1 MYRKVT
7 VIGLG
12 TLGGFLCKHISEFE
26 TVKKLVIVDH
36 DTVESRNV
44 FRSIYD
50 PQHIGEYKVDALA
63 DMIKN
68 NVGDDINVTK
78 INTKYVEGTTDLP
91 KSDLVIDCR
100 DVVCDR
106 ISEINVRFYISH
118 KTLVID
124 CRKHV
129 KNPCV
134 YNGSYSIELTK
145 NEINKAAFYAAHSI
159 ASGHLDK
166 MIKNNLIQRIDLDI
180 ISSSMTKSINESI
193 ENKIDMIYEVNGA
206 ERLQSVESFIQPI
219 LNLNKTQEVEIVVGD
234 YQHKE
239 LEEIF
244 NSISEIN
251 GDLRTLVPQNSLN
264 TSMDVMQALTD
275 LVKKQPGVSNFVI
288 IMREHHGKKYIE
300 LLEETGAA

>member
-1 MYRKVT
+1 

-26 TVKKLVIVDH
+26 TVKELVIIDH

-44 FRSIYD
+44 FRSIYN
-50 PQHIGEYKVDALA
+50 PQDIGEYKVDALA
-63 DMIKN
+63 DMIRE
-68 NVGDDINVTK
+68 NVGDDITVKK
-78 INTKYVEGTTDLP
+78 INTKYTEGITKLP

-100 DVVCDR
+100 DIVCDR
-106 ISEINVRFYISH
+106 IGEINVRFYISH

-134 YNGSYSIELTK
+134 YNGSYSINLTK

-166 MIKNNLIQRIDLDI
+166 MTKNNLIQRIDLDI
-180 ISSSMTKSINESI
+180 VSSVMTKSINESI
-193 ENKIDMIYEVNGA
+193 ENKIDMIYEMNGA
-206 ERLQSVESFIQPI
+206 ERLQSVENFIQPI
-219 LNLNKTQEVEIVVGD
+219 LNLNKTQEVEIIVGD
-234 YQHKE
+234 HETKE
-239 LEEIF
+239 LEKLFTTMPTI
-244 NSISEIN
+244 IN
-251 GDLRTLVPQNSLN
+251 ENLMALVPQNSLN
-264 TSMDVMQALTD
+264 TSTDVMKALTE

-288 IMREHHGKKYIE
+288 IMRKHNGKKYIE

>member
-68 NVGDDINVTK
+68 NVGDDINVIK
-78 INTKYVEGTTDLP
+78 INTKYIEGTTELP

-100 DVVCDR
+100 DEVCDR
-106 ISEINVRFYISH
+106 IREINVRFYISD

-129 KNPCV
+129 KNPCT
-134 YNGSYSIELTK
+134 YSGSYSIALTK

-180 ISSSMTKSINESI
+180 ISSVMTKSINESI
-193 ENKIDMIYEVNGA
+193 ENKIDMIYEMNGA
-206 ERLQSVESFIQPI
+206 ERLQAVESFVHPI
-219 LNLNKTQEVEIVVGD
+219 LNLNKTQDVKIVVGD
-234 YQHKE
+234 YKLQE
-239 LEEIF
+239 LEKLFASMPVIDE
-244 NSISEIN
+244 
-251 GDLRTLVPQNSLN
+251 DLMALAPQNSLN
-264 TSMDVMQALTD
+264 TSTDVMQMLTN